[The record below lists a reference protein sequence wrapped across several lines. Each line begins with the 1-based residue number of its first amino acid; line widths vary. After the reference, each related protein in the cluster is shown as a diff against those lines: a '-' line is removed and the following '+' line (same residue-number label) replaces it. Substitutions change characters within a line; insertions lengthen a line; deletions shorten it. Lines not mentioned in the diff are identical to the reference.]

1 MPPPASFSDS
11 EDQDDNDHRGHLV
24 PPPPPQEDSSLR
36 QGLRRRMSMRGGS
49 RPNRS
54 RRPSVS
60 PHQQP
65 AGTQVQLLSIPQ
77 LDAIARTLR
86 LLDVRLQHIQSAA
99 KDDQKMKDDVEHI
112 RRVMSEN
119 QKALSTVV
127 TVLASIQE
135 EVRALSIHF
144 YKQQQNTFNIA
155 APQRKRS
162 TERSIE
168 LQMDNTSV

>member
-1 MPPPASFSDS
+1 MYG
-11 EDQDDNDHRGHLV
+11 Q
-24 PPPPPQEDSSLR
+24 
-36 QGLRRRMSMRGGS
+36 RRRMSTRGGA
-49 RPNRS
+49 RHNRS

-60 PHQQP
+60 QYQQP
-65 AGTQVQLLSIPQ
+65 AGTQLQLLSIPQ

-99 KDDQKMKDDVEHI
+99 KDDEKTKQDVEHI

-135 EVRALSIHF
+135 EVRALSVHF
-144 YKQQQNTFNIA
+144 YKQQQSTFSIA
-155 APQRKRS
+155 PPQRKRS
-162 TERSIE
+162 TERSERSIVDME
-168 LQMDNTSV
+168 NMPV

>member
-1 MPPPASFSDS
+1 
-11 EDQDDNDHRGHLV
+11 
-24 PPPPPQEDSSLR
+24 
-36 QGLRRRMSMRGGS
+36 MRSAS

-54 RRPSVS
+54 RRPSVA
-60 PHQQP
+60 HQQP
-65 AGTQVQLLSIPQ
+65 AGPQVQLVSIPQ

-99 KDDQKMKDDVEHI
+99 KDDEKLKDDVEHV

-135 EVRALSIHF
+135 EVRNLSIGF
-144 YKQQQNTFNIA
+144 QKQQQNTFSIA
-155 APQRKRS
+155 PPSRKRS
-162 TERSIE
+162 TERPSDI
-168 LQMDNTSV
+168 MDNTSV